1 MSFLKEQKILKTKEI
16 SDKISKSQSVV
27 VATYQGLTV
36 KEIQALRK
44 EAKAKDVEIK
54 VYKNRLVKK
63 AIENNSELS
72 SLSDTL
78 VGANLY
84 AFSYSDYISAAKVL
98 HEFGK
103 KHKQVELVSGI
114 IEGKVTDKQGISE
127 IATLPTFE
135 EALTIL
141 ATSLQAPIRQI
152 GVGLKMLVDEG
163 KIKAE

>member
-1 MSFLKEQKILKTKEI
+1 MSFLKEQKILQAKEI
-16 SDKISKSQSVV
+16 SEKISKSQAVV

-36 KEIQALRK
+36 KEIQTLRK
-44 EAKAKDVEIK
+44 LAKEKDVEIK

-63 AIENNSELS
+63 AIENTEFS
-72 SLSDTL
+72 SLSSTL
-78 VGANLY
+78 VGANMF

-114 IEGKVTDKQGISE
+114 IEQKVADKQMVTDV
-127 IATLPTFE
+127 ATLPTYE

-152 GVGLKMLVDEG
+152 GVGLKMLVDEN

>member
-1 MSFLKEQKILKTKEI
+1 MSFLKEQKILQAKEI
-16 SDKISKSQSVV
+16 SQKISKSQAVV

-44 EAKAKDVEIK
+44 LAKEKNVEIK

-63 AIENNSELS
+63 AIENTEFS
-72 SLSDTL
+72 SLSSTL
-78 VGANLY
+78 VGANMF

-98 HEFGK
+98 YEFGK

-114 IEGKVTDKQGISE
+114 IEQKVADKQMVTDV
-127 IATLPTFE
+127 ATLPTYE

-152 GVGLKMLVDEG
+152 GIGLKMLVDEN

>member
-1 MSFLKEQKILKTKEI
+1 MSLSKNQKIEQVREI
-16 SDKISKSQSVV
+16 KNKISKSQAVV

-36 KEIQALRK
+36 KEIQQLRK
-44 EAKAKDVEIK
+44 EAKAKNVEIK

-63 AIENNSELS
+63 AIESTETELAK
-72 SLSDTL
+72 TL
-78 VGANLY
+78 IGPNLF

-103 KHKQVELVSGI
+103 KHKQIELISGI
-114 IEGKVTDKQGISE
+114 VENKFANKQEIME
-127 IATLPTFE
+127 IATLPSYE

-152 GVGLKMLVDEG
+152 GVGLKMLIDEN
-163 KIKAE
+163 KINN